1 MLARSP
7 SQAFAPMHDLL
18 AAPPPADLASLLA
31 SLRQVEALLD
41 AMPGVVFFVKDERA
55 RYVLVN
61 RTLARRC
68 GVKDKAE
75 LLGRSADEV
84 FPSSLGPLYAEQD
97 RRVLRGG
104 ATLENQL
111 ELHLYPGRQPGWCLT
126 HKQALRDADGA
137 IIGMAGISHDLPAAQ
152 SAHPAYGRLAAVDAH
167 IREHYDQPLSLA
179 DLTAIAGL
187 SVAQLERH
195 CKRIFQLTPRQMI
208 HKARLGAAS
217 QLLAGDAPITEIALR
232 CGYTDHSAFSRQFK
246 ALTGLS
252 PSQYRETHRQPRKAE
267 RLAPPR
273 GGGSNPAPFCNTA
286 GRARA
291 GRSPARPG
299 TATRQP
305 KRSRSSERFFIA
317 VGRGS
322 GTAIAHLKYRIRNHK
337 YGICRPPTQPHRQR
351 PP

>member
-68 GVKDKAE
+68 GVKDKVE

-126 HKQALRDADGA
+126 HKQALRDANGA

-252 PSQYRETHRQPRKAE
+252 PSQYRETHRQPRKA
-267 RLAPPR
+267 
-273 GGGSNPAPFCNTA
+273 
-286 GRARA
+286 
-291 GRSPARPG
+291 
-299 TATRQP
+299 
-305 KRSRSSERFFIA
+305 
-317 VGRGS
+317 
-322 GTAIAHLKYRIRNHK
+322 
-337 YGICRPPTQPHRQR
+337 
-351 PP
+351 

>member
-1 MLARSP
+1 MLARPS
-7 SQAFAPMHDLL
+7 SQASVTMHDLL

-104 ATLENQL
+104 AALENQL

-152 SAHPAYGRLAAVDAH
+152 SAHPAYGRLAAVDAY
-167 IREHYDQPLSLA
+167 IREHYDQPLS
-179 DLTAIAGL
+179 
-187 SVAQLERH
+187 R
-195 CKRIFQLTPRQMI
+195 
-208 HKARLGAAS
+208 
-217 QLLAGDAPITEIALR
+217 
-232 CGYTDHSAFSRQFK
+232 
-246 ALTGLS
+246 
-252 PSQYRETHRQPRKAE
+252 
-267 RLAPPR
+267 
-273 GGGSNPAPFCNTA
+273 
-286 GRARA
+286 
-291 GRSPARPG
+291 
-299 TATRQP
+299 
-305 KRSRSSERFFIA
+305 
-317 VGRGS
+317 
-322 GTAIAHLKYRIRNHK
+322 
-337 YGICRPPTQPHRQR
+337 PHR
-351 PP
+351 

>member
-1 MLARSP
+1 
-7 SQAFAPMHDLL
+7 QAFAPMHDLL

-41 AMPGVVFFVKDERA
+41 AMPGVVFFVKDDRA

-104 ATLENQL
+104 AALENQL

-252 PSQYRETHRQPRKAE
+252 PSQYRETHRQPRKA
-267 RLAPPR
+267 
-273 GGGSNPAPFCNTA
+273 
-286 GRARA
+286 
-291 GRSPARPG
+291 
-299 TATRQP
+299 
-305 KRSRSSERFFIA
+305 
-317 VGRGS
+317 
-322 GTAIAHLKYRIRNHK
+322 
-337 YGICRPPTQPHRQR
+337 
-351 PP
+351 

>member
-208 HKARLGAAS
+208 HKARLATARRRR
-217 QLLAGDAPITEIALR
+217 ADHRDRPALR
-232 CGYTDHSAFSRQFK
+232 LHRPQRLQPPVQGAYRTLAEPVPRD
-246 ALTGLS
+246 
-252 PSQYRETHRQPRKAE
+252 PS
-267 RLAPPR
+267 
-273 GGGSNPAPFCNTA
+273 PAPKSVTP
-286 GRARA
+286 R
-291 GRSPARPG
+291 PAR
-299 TATRQP
+299 
-305 KRSRSSERFFIA
+305 
-317 VGRGS
+317 GR
-322 GTAIAHLKYRIRNHK
+322 R
-337 YGICRPPTQPHRQR
+337 
-351 PP
+351 

>member
-137 IIGMAGISHDLPAAQ
+137 IIGMAGISTTC
-152 SAHPAYGRLAAVDAH
+152 R
-167 IREHYDQPLSLA
+167 R
-179 DLTAIAGL
+179 
-187 SVAQLERH
+187 
-195 CKRIFQLTPRQMI
+195 
-208 HKARLGAAS
+208 
-217 QLLAGDAPITEIALR
+217 
-232 CGYTDHSAFSRQFK
+232 
-246 ALTGLS
+246 
-252 PSQYRETHRQPRKAE
+252 
-267 RLAPPR
+267 
-273 GGGSNPAPFCNTA
+273 
-286 GRARA
+286 
-291 GRSPARPG
+291 
-299 TATRQP
+299 
-305 KRSRSSERFFIA
+305 RSRRTRPTGGWRRWMRISASTTTSRSASPISLPSPGSRWRNWNVTASASSSSPH
-317 VGRGS
+317 GR
-322 GTAIAHLKYRIRNHK
+322 
-337 YGICRPPTQPHRQR
+337 
-351 PP
+351 